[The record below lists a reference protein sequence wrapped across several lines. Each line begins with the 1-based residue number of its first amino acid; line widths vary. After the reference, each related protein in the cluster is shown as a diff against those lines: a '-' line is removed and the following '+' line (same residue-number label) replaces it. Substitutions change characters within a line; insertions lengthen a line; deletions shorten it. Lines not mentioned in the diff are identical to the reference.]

1 MSAML
6 STYPKGAI
14 SMNEA
19 LINETSTSENTSDI
33 QKQDMDITEE
43 RSDDSFTAPQPIEYS
58 YEKAEFTNELD
69 SSSEASKKEEDRST
83 AEKESDES
91 SNSKRSENIEETP
104 FLAEKE
110 ELNQLRSE
118 IEELRKKLADS
129 QAMYDRIHV
138 ECAEFSDLYPDV
150 SLSSL
155 PDSIWESVKKGVPIA
170 AAYALEDRRTLVA
183 SQKAER
189 INKGN
194 RTMSSGTLASSP
206 TEEYFSPS
214 EVRSMSSAEVRAN
227 YTKIINSMSKWH

>member
-1 MSAML
+1 
-6 STYPKGAI
+6 
-14 SMNEA
+14 MNEA
-19 LINETSTSENTSDI
+19 LINETSTSDNASDI
-33 QKQDMDITEE
+33 QKQDMAITEE
-43 RSDDSFTAPQPIEYS
+43 KSDDSFATPQPIEYS
-58 YEKAEFTNELD
+58 YEKAEFTNEVD
-69 SSSEASKKEEDRST
+69 SSSEAPKKEEDKNE

-91 SNSKRSENIEETP
+91 LNSKDAESIKETP

-110 ELNQLRSE
+110 EINRLRSE
-118 IEELRKKLADS
+118 IGELRKMLADS
-129 QAMYDRIHV
+129 QAMYDRMHV
-138 ECAEFSDLYPDV
+138 ECAEFSSLYPDV

-170 AAYALEDRRTLVA
+170 AAYALEDRRALVA

-214 EVRSMSSAEVRAN
+214 EVCSMSSAEVRAN
-227 YTKIINSMSKWH
+227 YSKIINSMSKWH